1 MWRIGRRADVELI
14 PYADSAAQ
22 ALDLWR
28 IAGRKA
34 LGHDGQRLW
43 LHGEYGRELVALML
57 SPGLQDG
64 APFAYAL
71 PAGADPECYRFT
83 LEAALMLLQ
92 LGGTATPAT
101 LRRPPRTAVMH
112 MRTLQ
117 ALDGAEGMEGLLTAF
132 QSWAERSIGDE
143 AWTALEVEFA
153 TNARRDPQ
161 IRHELAVRDKAI
173 RDTIAGLLTGY
184 AEQFGI
190 TLPMSADDA
199 ATALLSLGIGLGVQ
213 RAIDP
218 SIPVNVLPDVIRLF
232 AGGTARE

>member
-1 MWRIGRRADVELI
+1 MARLTRAESQARTREQLIATAKELFLRDGYSSTSLEKVADEAGYSKGAVYSNFRNKDELCLAVLDRIHDDQVELV
-14 PYADSAAQ
+14 AQ
-22 ALDLWR
+22 AL
-28 IAGRKA
+28 
-34 LGHDGQRLW
+34 
-43 LHGEYGRELVALML
+43 E
-57 SPGLQDG
+57 
-64 APFAYAL
+64 
-71 PAGADPECYRFT
+71 
-83 LEAALMLLQ
+83 
-92 LGGTATPAT
+92 
-101 LRRPPRTAVMH
+101 
-112 MRTLQ
+112 
-117 ALDGAEGMEGLLTAF
+117 GAEGMEGLLTAF

-153 TNARRDPQ
+153 TNARRDPE

-184 AEQFGI
+184 AEQFEI

-232 AGGTARE
+232 AGAR